1 MKYALL
7 ALDVDGVV
15 VAADNRVPP
24 DTAGALADAARAG
37 LRVCLATGRSFA
49 ETIDVWEQ
57 LHLPAP
63 YEPLV
68 LVGGALVSEADT
80 GRTLRQSA
88 IPRDLACRFADALA
102 EANLPAMALVD
113 AWRHGV
119 DYYVAGGGGAAEAAW
134 FSKMSARVRRHDRL
148 WDARGMPEPLRV
160 STVVDEEQAEALA
173 AALAE
178 RFRGRLGVHAIRAPN
193 YDVTIVEAFR
203 AGVDKAAGVRYV
215 AQAYGIGPG
224 AVAAVGDDVND
235 LELLR
240 LAGLSAAMP
249 HAPEAVRAAADVV
262 VGPSVGAFVR
272 SLAAGEVG

>member
-1 MKYALL
+1 
-7 ALDVDGVV
+7 
-15 VAADNRVPP
+15 
-24 DTAGALADAARAG
+24 
-37 LRVCLATGRSFA
+37 
-49 ETIDVWEQ
+49 
-57 LHLPAP
+57 
-63 YEPLV
+63 
-68 LVGGALVSEADT
+68 
-80 GRTLRQSA
+80 
-88 IPRDLACRFADALA
+88 
-102 EANLPAMALVD
+102 
-113 AWRHGV
+113 
-119 DYYVAGGGGAAEAAW
+119 
-134 FSKMSARVRRHDRL
+134 
-148 WDARGMPEPLRV
+148 MPEPLRV